1 MGDTRKTSAVLLTII
16 ITISCLTVLT
26 IKPNNAQSSNQTP
39 ATAWQQT
46 YGSFYNGTGVQD
58 VPTDMAKDSQHVK
71 AVSNLVQTS
80 DGGYAFM
87 DEGWGSYGNF
97 KPAVVFKVDSSG
109 NINWTKAIVNFLG
122 VAIRQATD
130 GGYEVS
136 GNWVNSQGRSITP
149 TLIRMDFQGNIESVR
164 NYSSV
169 PNLGVYAS
177 NAGRIQTS
185 DGGYVYWTLGA
196 PTALVNAF
204 PTGPS
209 SSIVKTSSNNRTQ
222 WVKNLTYPDA
232 QAPGVSLPLEI
243 FSVIETKDGALAILG
258 VGDSMLDN
266 PTMGTIYLI
275 KTEPFLPSPTNLP
288 TLSIV
293 IASSGAAVV
302 TVVLGIVPYRK
313 RHRKTAGLTQ

>member
-1 MGDTRKTSAVLLTII
+1 MGNINRTIALILIGI
-16 ITISCLTVLT
+16 IAISCLSLLTV
-26 IKPNNAQSSNQTP
+26 KPTNAQSSNQAP
-39 ATAWQQT
+39 AIAWQQT
-46 YGSFYNGTGVQD
+46 YGDFYNGTGVQD
-58 VPTDMAKDSQHVK
+58 VPTDMAQDSQHVE

-87 DEGWGSYGNF
+87 DDGWGSYGNF
-97 KPAVVFKVDSSG
+97 KPALVFKVDSSG

-122 VAIRQATD
+122 SAIIQTRD

-136 GNWVNSQGRSITP
+136 GNWVNSQGTSITP
-149 TLIRMDFQGNIESVR
+149 TLVRMDFQGNIESVR

-169 PNLGVYAS
+169 PNLGVSAS

-185 DGGYVYWTLGA
+185 DGGYVYWTLGT
-196 PTALVNAF
+196 PTALVNAL

-209 SSIVKTSSNNRTQ
+209 SSVVKTSSNNSTQ
-222 WVKNLTYPDA
+222 WVRNLTYPDA
-232 QAPGVSLPLEI
+232 EAPGVSLPLEI

-258 VGDSMLDN
+258 VGDSTLDN

-275 KTEPFLPSPTNLP
+275 KTETFLSPSTNLP

-293 IASSGAAVV
+293 IASSGAVV
-302 TVVLGIVPYRK
+302 IVVLSVVLYSR
-313 RHRKTAGLTQ
+313 RRRRTAGLKQ